1 MQYLNE
7 ENTVN
12 IAAQAKDN
20 SLSSFTTAASDT
32 NTVSVTV
39 ADVTYSFDRDSIQ
52 IISKQEVDD
61 LELELDDIDYD
72 LDTDEFI
79 KKYLH

>member
-20 SLSSFTTAASDT
+20 SLSSFSAAATDT
-32 NTVSVTV
+32 NTAS
-39 ADVTYSFDRDSIQ
+39 DVQKAKTAGCPDSGQ
-52 IISKQEVDD
+52 RRRAGKEMQLKVQKIS
-61 LELELDDIDYD
+61 
-72 LDTDEFI
+72 
-79 KKYLH
+79 

>member
-7 ENTVN
+7 ENAVN

-32 NTVSVTV
+32 NTVS
-39 ADVTYSFDRDSIQ
+39 DKSPFNSP
-52 IISKQEVDD
+52 K
-61 LELELDDIDYD
+61 
-72 LDTDEFI
+72 F
-79 KKYLH
+79 K